1 MESHDGIFYPKEN
14 TSNVIK
20 ALVSNRIWEKNID
33 SLLKKYIKKD
43 WNCIDCGAYIG
54 SHALTMSQLCSK
66 VFLFEPQPLIF
77 DCLAMTSQSLKI
89 KNWKINN
96 FGLSNIDNGCIDF
109 GTNNDGDGRILK
121 NQKKNWKFNITI
133 KTCKMDSLVLPK
145 INFIKIDV
153 EGHEYEVLEGA
164 ELLIKKDRPII
175 IMETFNTKKNQE
187 KLIKFANENNY
198 LINEINKENYLLLPN
213 CI

>member
-1 MESHDGIFYPKEN
+1 MESHNGIFYPKEN

-20 ALVSNRIWEKNID
+20 ALVSNRIWEYLVNTRRVG
-33 SLLKKYIKKD
+33 
-43 WNCIDCGAYIG
+43 N
-54 SHALTMSQLCSK
+54 
-66 VFLFEPQPLIF
+66 
-77 DCLAMTSQSLKI
+77 
-89 KNWKINN
+89 NWKINN
-96 FGLSNIDNGCIDF
+96 FGLSNFDNGCIDF

-187 KLIKFANENNY
+187 KLIKFVNENNY

>member
-1 MESHDGIFYPKEN
+1 
-14 TSNVIK
+14 
-20 ALVSNRIWEKNID
+20 
-33 SLLKKYIKKD
+33 
-43 WNCIDCGAYIG
+43 
-54 SHALTMSQLCSK
+54 
-66 VFLFEPQPLIF
+66 
-77 DCLAMTSQSLKI
+77 
-89 KNWKINN
+89 
-96 FGLSNIDNGCIDF
+96 
-109 GTNNDGDGRILK
+109 
-121 NQKKNWKFNITI
+121 
-133 KTCKMDSLVLPK
+133 MDSLVLPK